1 MMVAC
6 NQYNVQMIRGSR
18 QGAACHMA
26 AAASRGILYGNITV
40 SL

>member
-6 NQYNVQMIRGSR
+6 NQHNVQMIRGSR
-18 QGAACHMA
+18 QGAARHMA

>member
-1 MMVAC
+1 MRVAC
-6 NQYNVQMIRGSR
+6 SKHNVQMNSLN
-18 QGAACHMA
+18 AVCHMA

>member
-1 MMVAC
+1 MRVAC
-6 NQYNVQMIRGSR
+6 SKHNVQMNRGTSLN
-18 QGAACHMA
+18 AVCHMA